1 MLFRRIIIR
10 LRITLT
16 ILLFLGVIAVIG
28 GVFYLNSTGLN
39 EEIRGHISD
48 ELEQRGVHVEFDS
61 LKYHFSDGLVATNV
75 QFFDS
80 EDRINKLASLP
91 EVSINLDKTKLLRG
105 IRKINS
111 LSLTNTDI
119 EIPINPEDPNS
130 PRMVIKDINGNIE
143 FPSNDSISTSKLT
156 ACYMGINITLAG
168 NLWQEVP
175 QEHIEEPPKDIAITR
190 ALAYQKFLNYLQDWT
205 WDESTTPQV
214 NLFVEGDINAPQNIK
229 LEFDIDAPA
238 LAYQGYALKEV
249 KSTGNLTHN
258 LITVDKLEFSNKN
271 KKAHVM
277 MDYDLTLRDG
287 RFDILTG
294 IHIQEFVKNLFGYEL
309 IKGFKITGGMALE
322 SNGRFKLPNSEIY
335 HYFSPMLPDFIKP
348 EVPKLELQA
357 TGTAKLSSFEYLGSK
372 FDSFSSD
379 FSWNNG
385 DIYLD
390 RLIVKNNDGFLKGRL
405 LYKNKIITYDTETTF
420 SADTFR
426 PFIKPGGKVDKA
438 LEQIEFA
445 PDSTLLFKSTG
456 NINAKDLT
464 DWESDG
470 EFYLTKVQYNDI
482 SIDSLNSKFRWIDSA
497 LSGNITVL
505 ETKFKDLSAP
515 SINSQ
520 FLWTDNVITGDITL
534 LKPSFKDLSVNS
546 LSSRFKWADNQL
558 SGNLTLIDTHFK
570 DLSSKQLDSSFIW
583 QDGIFNTKINLTKPK
598 LKSAEFDSLSATI
611 QYKDNQIAVAD
622 IIAKHPSGS
631 LTGNV
636 FTSKDYIHYDV
647 ISTADPYLYIPLLK
661 SQGLVDFLSTIKVNE
676 KSKHYI
682 TARGQLNKKNR
693 HDFHAEGE
701 ATLNNLVANGVEVDS
716 VKSEYRLNGAGFL
729 MENSRLVFD
738 YKNYDLHKL
747 FKGSS
752 KGEATVSQA
761 YVNTKEKTV
770 TLKDIKARAHP
781 APIARMFHKGVADHL
796 EEYQFYEPPTITASG
811 VFDIVSRPIKD
822 QKLTFKAKL
831 SCPDF
836 DTRYKIL
843 DGNLLFRNFSADVNI
858 IKNQVN
864 VEKIRTHIFGN
875 GIAQGNLA
883 FTIPDEGLVFVS
895 GDANWQN
902 IDFKKVGITYNFD
915 EIPKGKLRGN
925 IQFSGRGDDISS
937 YNTKTN
943 TMGTF
948 ALENGDLVSIPVL
961 GPVSS
966 IINPFISPL
975 AGKNAMNERLK
986 DISARF
992 RLVKG
997 VLITDDIQSLTP
1009 SLTFFG
1015 EGTLNLNN
1023 DQVDVTI
1030 RVNYRGLLGKA
1041 MELGGELIKLPIKAL
1056 RAVFLNKKPAEIGL
1070 IQVRGRGHYKDS
1082 SWKLVPFDP
1091 PRNFDIP
1098 LFKPGKALE
1107 IPQAKPV
1114 E

>member
-16 ILLFLGVIAVIG
+16 ILLFLSVIAVIG

-61 LKYHFSDGLVATNV
+61 LKYHFSDGLIATNV
-75 QFFDS
+75 QFFDN

-91 EVSINLDKTKLLRG
+91 KVSINLDKTKLLRG

-168 NLWQEVP
+168 NLWQEAP

-205 WDESTTPQV
+205 WDESTAPQV

-229 LEFDIDAPA
+229 LEFDINAPA

-271 KKAHVM
+271 KKAQIM

-309 IKGFKITGGMALE
+309 IKGFKITGGTALK
-322 SNGRFKLPNSEIY
+322 SKGRFKLPNLETY
-335 HYFSPMLPDFIKP
+335 RYFSPMLPNFIKP
-348 EVPKLELQA
+348 AVPKLELQA

-456 NINAKDLT
+456 NLNAKDLT
-464 DWESDG
+464 DWGSDG
-470 EFYLTKVQYNDI
+470 ELYLTKIKYNDI
-482 SIDSLNSKFRWIDSA
+482 ILDSFSSKFRWIDST
-497 LSGNITVL
+497 LTGNVTLLDTKFNDLSISSLSSKFKWVDSEFSGNATL
-505 ETKFKDLSAP
+505 KNTKFKDLA
-515 SINSQ
+515 
-520 FLWTDNVITGDITL
+520 
-534 LKPSFKDLSVNS
+534 
-546 LSSRFKWADNQL
+546 A
-558 SGNLTLIDTHFK
+558 
-570 DLSSKQLDSSFIW
+570 KQLDSSFLW
-583 QDGIFNTKINLTKPK
+583 KNGVLDTKVNLTKPK
-598 LKSAEFDSLSATI
+598 VKTSEFDSLSASI
-611 QYKDNQIAVAD
+611 QYKDKQINLSNIVT
-622 IIAKHPSGS
+622 KHATGS

-636 FTSKDYIHYDV
+636 FTSDKYVHFDL
-647 ISTADPYLYIPLLK
+647 ISTLDPYLYIPFLK
-661 SQGLVDFLSTIKVNE
+661 NQGLVDFLSTIKVTD

-682 TARGQLNKKNR
+682 TARGQLNKKDKF
-693 HDFHAEGE
+693 DFHSQGSGI
-701 ATLNNLVANGVEVDS
+701 LNDVTMNGVPLSS
-716 VKSEYRLNGAGFL
+716 VKSEYTCNGAGFL
-729 MENSRLVFD
+729 MEDSRIVFD
-738 YKNYDLHKL
+738 YKDYELYKL
-747 FKGSS
+747 FKGST
-752 KGEATVSQA
+752 KGEATVA
-761 YVNTKEKTV
+761 KTYVSNSDRTV
-770 TLKDIKARAHP
+770 TLEGIKARAHP
-781 APIARMFHKGVADHL
+781 APIARMFHKEVADHL

-811 VFDIVSRPIKD
+811 VFDTIPRPTKD
-822 QKLTFKAKL
+822 QKLLFKAKL
-831 SCPDF
+831 SCPNF
-836 DTRYKIL
+836 NTRYMIL
-843 DGNLLFRNFSADVNI
+843 DGNLLLRNFSADISI

-864 VEKIRTHIFGN
+864 VEKVRSHIFGN
-875 GIAQGNLA
+875 GIAQGNLY
-883 FTIPDEGLVFVS
+883 FTIPDKGQVYCN
-895 GDANWQN
+895 GDVNWKN

-915 EIPKGKLRGN
+915 EIPKGRLRGN
-925 IQFSGRGDDISS
+925 LQFTGRGDDIST
-937 YNTKTN
+937 YNTKPN

-948 ALENGDLVSIPVL
+948 ALEDGDLVSIPVL

-966 IINPFISPL
+966 IINPFVSPL
-975 AGKNAMNERLK
+975 AGKQALNERLK

-992 RLVKG
+992 RVCLLYTSPSPRDKR
-997 VLITDDIQSLTP
+997 QSRMP
-1009 SLTFFG
+1009 SS
-1015 EGTLNLNN
+1015 
-1023 DQVDVTI
+1023 
-1030 RVNYRGLLGKA
+1030 A
-1041 MELGGELIKLPIKAL
+1041 
-1056 RAVFLNKKPAEIGL
+1056 
-1070 IQVRGRGHYKDS
+1070 
-1082 SWKLVPFDP
+1082 
-1091 PRNFDIP
+1091 
-1098 LFKPGKALE
+1098 
-1107 IPQAKPV
+1107 
-1114 E
+1114 